1 MNTGM
6 VNYGSALAAEQTA
19 KTDKTAQAEKKGKV
33 AGRTVGNPELSE
45 KAAKYYEQLK
55 SKFGN
60 MEFVLVS
67 KDMKEQAQAEAASY
81 ANTSKTIVL
90 IDEEKIEKMA
100 EDEKYRSQYEGLI
113 SGAAANLN
121 RIQSGLSQNGG
132 VTSYGIKI

>member
-19 KTDKTAQAEKKGKV
+19 KADKTAQAEKKGKV

-67 KDMKEQAQAEAASY
+67 KDMKEQAQANASSY
-81 ANTSKTIVL
+81 ANTSKTVVL

-100 EDEKYRSQYEGLI
+100 EDETYRSQYEGLI
-113 SGAAANLN
+113 SGAAANL
-121 RIQSGLSQNGG
+121 RRR
-132 VTSYGIKI
+132 